1 MVQKILKGLLL
12 AAIFGGITF
21 LITKDMGTAGLI
33 GLVMVLSMFAQSKEE
48 KAQKVSK
55 YTTKS
60 KNTNKYRK

>member
-48 KAQKVSK
+48 KAQKIAK
-55 YTTKS
+55 YTNKS